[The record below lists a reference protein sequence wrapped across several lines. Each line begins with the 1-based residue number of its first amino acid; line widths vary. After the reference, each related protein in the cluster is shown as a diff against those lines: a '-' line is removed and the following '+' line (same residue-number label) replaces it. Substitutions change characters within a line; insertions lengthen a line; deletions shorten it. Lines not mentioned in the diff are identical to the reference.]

1 MADLRFQERVTYGK
15 PTTVDIYY
23 AASHCVS
30 SSVGEQFVYF
40 LHKPQ
45 LQALAHTAGGVAGL
59 TVSEFSLEFP
69 DFATQ
74 WLCVPQGGIKMWRF
88 QGGPLLL
95 KCLVKIYVDD
105 RARGRYD
112 ILDVIMEH
120 EFLHVADEIEV
131 LRNDVPAKLREDS
144 IVRQYL
150 IEKKPVDNTMFQNW
164 FKTSK
169 FQEYVEPV
177 WAEEHN
183 RRGKRRDSGMDYAR
197 YINSISTR
205 M

>member
-15 PTTVDIYY
+15 STSVDIYF

-30 SSVGEQFVYF
+30 SSVAAQFVYF
-40 LHKPQ
+40 LPKPQ

-59 TVSEFSLEFP
+59 TVADFSLEFP

-74 WLCVPQGGIKMWRF
+74 WLGVSSGGIRTWRF

-95 KCLVKIYVDD
+95 KSLVKIYVDD
-105 RARGRYD
+105 RARGRSE

-131 LRNDVPAKLREDS
+131 LRDDVPAQLRADS
-144 IVRQYL
+144 IVRRYL
-150 IEKKPVDNTMFQNW
+150 IDKTPVDDAMFQNW

-169 FQEYVEPV
+169 FQEYVQPI

-183 RRGKRRDSGMDYAR
+183 RRGRRRDSGMEYAR